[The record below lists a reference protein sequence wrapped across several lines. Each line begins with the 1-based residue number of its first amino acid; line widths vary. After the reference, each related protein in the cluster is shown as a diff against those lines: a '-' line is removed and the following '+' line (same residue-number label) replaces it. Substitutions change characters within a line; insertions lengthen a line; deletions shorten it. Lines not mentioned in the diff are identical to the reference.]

1 MQFFTKK
8 SFKEIGTWS
17 RPRNNYLNVRNEE
30 NKTLYVEQ
38 KKMFFLALKIKK
50 KKIKNLDKKTLWMT
64 NFFE

>member
-50 KKIKNLDKKTLWMT
+50 KR
-64 NFFE
+64 